1 MSLRIKI
8 CLKTSFK
15 NVSRKIFHIIHITS
29 NYFHSSIL
37 SSKYENFYDL
47 IKIIKQRLLVSGWD
61 IEIGQV
67 GLSLPGILLKGID
80 LSAHCGTK

>member
-1 MSLRIKI
+1 MSKNKLQK
-8 CLKTSFK
+8 CLKCELK
-15 NVSRKIFHIIHITS
+15 KVFHIIHITS

-47 IKIIKQRLLVSGWD
+47 IRIIKQRLLVSGWD

-67 GLSLPGILLKGID
+67 ALILLKGID